1 MNIGRLVLP
10 SRLLAAPMAG
20 VIDVSMRILL
30 IQYGAGM
37 VFSEMVSA
45 EGIRRNQRGSTT
57 LVTCLPEESPC
68 GVQLF
73 GRDPSAL
80 ADAARYAEDHGAALV
95 DINMGCPVKKVVRQ
109 GAGAALLMEPGLC
122 GQIVESVA
130 RAVRLPVTAKIRAGW
145 DTSAINYREVG
156 ERLADAGADAVILHP
171 RTAVQFFSGAADWS
185 LVTDLAG
192 RLPIPVI
199 GSGDIGGYRQAQE
212 RMSETG
218 AAFVM
223 IGRAAMGRP
232 WVFSPEATGPG
243 TGRSLLY
250 YRASPAAHRTALS
263 AAKGGLGPEAALYL
277 LHTGFGRC
285 GVNKG
290 GPDEQADH
298 GVNHGADERLPR
310 ERLTEYTCNRF
321 SNPTPTNRQ

>member
-1 MNIGRLVLP
+1 
-10 SRLLAAPMAG
+10 MAG

-30 IQYGAGM
+30 IRYGAGM

-73 GRDPSAL
+73 GKDPSAL

-109 GAGAALLMEPGLC
+109 GAGAALLMDPGLC
-122 GQIVESVA
+122 GQIVESVV

-145 DTSAINYREVG
+145 DTSSINYREVG
-156 ERLADAGADAVILHP
+156 ARLADSGADAVILHP

-199 GSGDIGGYRQAQE
+199 GSGDIGGHRQAQE

-232 WVFSPEATGPG
+232 WIFSPEAADPG
-243 TGRSLLY
+243 RGDLY
-250 YRASPAAHRTALS
+250 SIIECHRQLIEQHYRPQKAVSVLKRHCTYYIRGLAGAASTR
-263 AAKGGLGPEAALYL
+263 AALMSKQTTASIMALMSDYL
-277 LHTGFGRC
+277 
-285 GVNKG
+285 VS
-290 GPDEQADH
+290 D
-298 GVNHGADERLPR
+298 
-310 ERLTEYTCNRF
+310 
-321 SNPTPTNRQ
+321 

>member
-1 MNIGRLVLP
+1 
-10 SRLLAAPMAG
+10 MAG

-45 EGIRRNQRGSTT
+45 EGIRRNQRGSTA

-109 GAGAALLMEPGLC
+109 GAGAALLIEPGLC

-145 DTSAINYREVG
+145 DTSAINYREIG

-232 WVFSPEATGPG
+232 WIFSPEGADPG
-243 TGRSLLY
+243 RGDLY
-250 YRASPAAHRTALS
+250 SIIERHRQLIEQHYRPQKAVSVLKRHCTYYIRGLAGAASTR
-263 AAKGGLGPEAALYL
+263 AALMSKQTTASIMALMSDYL
-277 LHTGFGRC
+277 
-285 GVNKG
+285 VS
-290 GPDEQADH
+290 D
-298 GVNHGADERLPR
+298 
-310 ERLTEYTCNRF
+310 
-321 SNPTPTNRQ
+321 